1 MLLHCVNNRRHGY
14 LSIWLLCQSYIT
26 IPRMV
31 RNALTDLFI
40 FKISK
45 NDMHLIFNE
54 QIEIDYDKFTHVLE
68 NSFKIHTTIF
78 LLIVTQKGC
87 LLILTK

>member
-1 MLLHCVNNRRHGY
+1 MPMQWVLNQKV
-14 LSIWLLCQSYIT
+14 T

-68 NSFKIHTTIF
+68 NSFKNAHDF
-78 LLIVTQKGC
+78 LFIDSN
-87 LLILTK
+87 TKKLFINFDEIIYES